1 MTLTELKTQLDTS
14 KLPVAYLSFPADEA
28 PAMPFVVYQEIMTN
42 NFGADG
48 VVYKKISRIQIDLFT
63 YGRDIAAEEALED
76 ALSFTFWNKEQ
87 TPIDD
92 EACYR
97 WTYEIEINNTTEE

>member
-1 MTLTELKTQLDTS
+1 MTLAQLKTQLETS
-14 KLPVAYLSFPADEA
+14 GLPVAYMVFPADEA
-28 PAMPFVVYQEIMTN
+28 PAMPFITFQETRTN

-48 VVYKKISRIQIDLFT
+48 VVWKKISHIQIDLYT
-63 YGRDIAAEEALED
+63 VGRDLDAEQALEEAL
-76 ALSFTFWNKEQ
+76 AFTFWDKEQ

-97 WTYEIEINNTTEE
+97 WSYDIEINNTED